1 MSEIASVVTV
11 ARFEQGAKS
20 FNEWLE
26 MIDIREDQ
34 FQRNYDEYIP
44 EENHLHQLQE
54 LVNTHGIKALVLGE
68 AWCPDVWRGLP
79 VISKLSEATGM
90 QARYFIKDDNQDIMS
105 EFLNGEFE
113 SIPTIVFYNKN
124 MDYIFHWIERP
135 QEANEEMAVLRDKF
149 LQGIPAEGEARDKAM
164 REFRIEVAKR
174 SEQWRH
180 LTFTEILESLKSNLN

>member
-1 MSEIASVVTV
+1 MSEIASVVTA

-20 FNEWLE
+20 FNEWLA

-44 EENHLHQLQE
+44 AENHLHELQE
-54 LVNTHGIKALVLGE
+54 LVNAHGIKALVLGE

-79 VISKLSEATGM
+79 VIAKLSEATGM

-113 SIPTIVFYNKN
+113 SIPTIIFYDKN
-124 MDYIFHWIERP
+124 MEYIFHWIERP
-135 QEANEEMAVLRDKF
+135 QEANEEMAVLRDNF
-149 LQGIPAEGEARDKAM
+149 LQGVPAEGEARDKAM

>member
-1 MSEIASVVTV
+1 MSEIASVVTA

-90 QARYFIKDDNQDIMS
+90 QARYFLKDENQDIMS

-113 SIPTIVFYNKN
+113 SIRLKHLGMFTVKKNRFKYYKIGRRAKGGSSKTI
-124 MDYIFHWIERP
+124 
-135 QEANEEMAVLRDKF
+135 
-149 LQGIPAEGEARDKAM
+149 
-164 REFRIEVAKR
+164 
-174 SEQWRH
+174 
-180 LTFTEILESLKSNLN
+180 